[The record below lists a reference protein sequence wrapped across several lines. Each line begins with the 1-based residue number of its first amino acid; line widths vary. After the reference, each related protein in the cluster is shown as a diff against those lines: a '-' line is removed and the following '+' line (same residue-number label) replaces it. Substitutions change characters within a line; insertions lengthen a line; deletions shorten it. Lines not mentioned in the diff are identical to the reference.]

1 MAYIDSTTAVV
12 KAVLTRKGREA
23 LARNDGSFKIT
34 KFALGD
40 DEINYGL
47 FDATVPSEQG
57 DDNIMKLPILE
68 PSSNEETALRYRLI
82 TLPKG
87 SVTIPT
93 LSLSPKTASIDFGTS
108 LEIKVQTQGGSDPQG
123 YTAVSRNEQ
132 IVSIEGSPVE
142 PVVQD
147 GIPTGTLVLKTGD
160 TDLNQTTGV
169 TKVDIYGVNTGA
181 RAELTVTVET
191 TGQ

>member
-1 MAYIDSTTAVV
+1 MAYIDSTTAVI

-47 FDATVPSEQG
+47 FDSTVPSEQG
-57 DDNIMKLPILE
+57 DDKIMQLPIME
-68 PSSNEETALRYRLI
+68 PSSNEETALRFRLI

-87 SVTIPT
+87 SVSIPT
-93 LSLSPKTASIDFGTS
+93 LVLSPKTASIDFGTS
-108 LEIKVQTQGGSDPQG
+108 LELKIQTQGGSDPQG
-123 YTAVSRNEQ
+123 WTAVSRNEQ
-132 IVSIEGSPVE
+132 IVSISESPVTPE
-142 PVVQD
+142 VINGV
-147 GIPTGTLVLKTGD
+147 PTGTFTLITGN
-160 TDLNQTTGV
+160 TDLNQTTGI
-169 TKVDIYGVNTGA
+169 TKVDLYGVNTGA

-191 TGQ
+191 AS